1 MTDLTPLFVAVLAF
15 CAVTAIVF
23 VVGQYY
29 NTYTQML
36 RRLPVSAQ
44 ASGASAVSS
53 STPLQAFIA
62 RHFHEQ
68 RFGVDSALR
77 AKLRRDL
84 LRAGFFRNDAINYY
98 IFFRIILVVVLPAI
112 AYVLMTY
119 VFSDAPW
126 PAKFAVVVISAG
138 LGIIGPTAIFGGREI
153 GPEISSIVSD
163 LLDLLVVCIDAG
175 LSLTPPSNGSGDHQQ
190 YRPLGVN
197 LRSWARD
204 AGRRSTV
211 DASIVGRSPGPR
223 RSPILHDAVA
233 PIARARRRG
242 RRVARLQR
250 RMRTSGSLR
259 AEEMANKLS
268 VKMVIP
274 LSLFI
279 FPVVL
284 LVIGF
289 PIGVRLAVLFA
300 LGVVA
305 GRGVWE
311 AHA

>member
-1 MTDLTPLFVAVLAF
+1 MADFTPIFVAVLAF

-36 RRLPVSAQ
+36 RRLPASVQ
-44 ASGASAVSS
+44 ASSS
-53 STPLQAFIA
+53 SGTSSPTALQTFIA

-68 RFGVDSALR
+68 RFGVDSTLR

-84 LRAGFFRNDAINYY
+84 LRAGYFRNDAINYY
-98 IFFRIILVVVLPAI
+98 IFFRIVLVILLPLI
-112 AYVLMTY
+112 AYLLVEYLFIIPY
-119 VFSDAPW
+119 WLP
-126 PAKFAVVVISAG
+126 KFVILVISAG
-138 LGIIGPTAIFGGREI
+138 MGIVGPDAYLSRRQRKLAEKFRLMF
-153 GPEISSIVSD
+153 PD

-175 LSLTPPSNGSGDHQQ
+175 LSLEAAFDRVTGEIIKQNRAFG
-190 YRPLGVN
+190 LN
-197 LRSWARD
+197 LAIMGEEMR
-204 AGRRSTV
+204 AGRSTV
-211 DASIVGRSPGPR
+211 DALDSLADRLGLDEARSFMVLLRQSLELGSNVG
-223 RSPILHDAVA
+223 DAL
-233 PIARARRRG
+233 
-242 RRVARLQR
+242 RVFSDEMRDKRL
-250 RMRTSGSLR
+250 LR

-289 PIGVRLAVLFA
+289 PVGVRLATLFA
-300 LGVVA
+300 
-305 GRGVWE
+305 
-311 AHA
+311 HH